1 MQHRPAQPP
10 PAEEVVKMSTKS
22 LVWSLITALVLFIAS
37 NALYVIKETEKG
49 VLLKFGQVVNPDIKP
64 GLHIKVPFVNNVRKF
79 DGRVLT
85 VDAQAERFL
94 TLEKKA
100 LIVDSFAK
108 FKVVDTARFYTAT
121 NGEIQRAM
129 GLLAQRINDGLR
141 NQVGIRTIQEVVS
154 GERDELM
161 RNITLELNK
170 LANEELGV
178 VVLDV
183 RVKKI
188 DLPPDVSDS
197 VYRRMNAEREKE
209 AREHRAQGQE
219 LAEGIR
225 AAADREATVILSEA
239 YRDAETIRGEGDAEA
254 TRIYASAF
262 GNDPEFYS
270 FTRSL
275 RAYQDSFQGAGDILL
290 LKPDSDFFKYLKS
303 PDGD

>member
-1 MQHRPAQPP
+1 
-10 PAEEVVKMSTKS
+10 MSTKS
-22 LVWSLITALVLFIAS
+22 MVWSIITALVLMVVS

-49 VLLKFGQVVNPDIKP
+49 VLLRFGEVVNPDIPP
-64 GLHIKVPFVNNVRKF
+64 GLHVKVPFVNNVRKF

-94 TLEKKA
+94 TQEKKA
-100 LIVDSFAK
+100 LVVDSFAK
-108 FKVVDTARFYTAT
+108 FRVIDTARFYTAT
-121 NGEIQRAM
+121 NGEVQRAM

-154 GERDELM
+154 GERDQLM

-170 LANEELGV
+170 VAAAELGV
-178 VVLDV
+178 EVVDV

-209 AREHRAQGQE
+209 AREHRSQGQE

-225 AAADREATVILSEA
+225 AAADREVTVLLSEA

-254 TRIYASAF
+254 TRIYAEAF
-262 GNDPEFYS
+262 GSDREFYA

-275 RAYQDSFQGAGDILL
+275 RAYQDSFNSAGDILL
-290 LKPDSDFFKYLKS
+290 LKPDSEFFKYLKN
-303 PDGD
+303 PEGKN